1 MYKSFDKNAARLKRH
16 LRSKVVGTS
25 DCPRI
30 SIFRSNTNI
39 YAQIIDD
46 VKHVTLCSSSS
57 FEFSTILIILF
68 SNFGISSK

>member
-46 VKHVTLCSSSS
+46 VKHVTL
-57 FEFSTILIILF
+57 LIRNWQMNIRVELF
-68 SNFGISSK
+68 A